1 VSAARVHPT
10 TTLGTMARPH
20 GALGES
26 PGAPAAFG
34 DSSAAPAAAGASSRG
49 WRKLLNDLRHRR
61 RRFRQLAG
69 VAFVVWMTLAGRPE
83 PRLWLVGAVL
93 AALGMLVRF
102 WASGYVMKN
111 EVLATVGP
119 YARVRHPLYVGNL
132 LICAGFCAASGLWWS
147 VPVALAMLL
156 VFYPQTIRYEDQK
169 LRRLFPGD
177 WDRWAAETRA
187 LLPRLTPYEG
197 NGERVPWSLSRS
209 LLRNGEPVHIVL
221 MVGGLWYLYTQLP

>member
-1 VSAARVHPT
+1 
-10 TTLGTMARPH
+10 MARPE
-20 GALGES
+20 G
-26 PGAPAAFG
+26 AFG
-34 DSSAAPAAAGASSRG
+34 DSAATAPVVPDAQPGPRG
-49 WRKLLNDLRHRR
+49 LRKLLHDLRHRR

-69 VAFVVWMTLAGRPE
+69 VLFVVWMTLVGRPE
-83 PRLWLVGAVL
+83 ERLLVLGTVL
-93 AALGMLVRF
+93 AFLGMLVRL

-111 EVLATVGP
+111 EVLATIGP

-147 VPVALAMLL
+147 VPVAIALLL
-156 VFYPQTIRYEDQK
+156 VFYPETIRYEDQK

-187 LLPRLTPYEG
+187 LLPRLTPYRG

-221 MVGGLWYLYTQLP
+221 MVAGLWYLYSKLP